1 MKKLFNKAVFT
12 QAVKSNWTLYIAIAA
27 VMTLLLV
34 QFSAIK
40 QLSELLPVI
49 YHGLMFMIIPS
60 IYVLITGNKLLCSQ
74 VDSGSLAY
82 TLSTK
87 VKRESIVFT
96 QILFLVGSLCVLFTI
111 LTVINLLTNLI
122 VPVYSVGEIISI
134 NFSAFCAMSAM
145 AGICY
150 MFSCIFNLTKTNMGI
165 TGMITL
171 VFILASMLG
180 LFATMA
186 MDALKIFKYITIFSL
201 YNPDSIVAG
210 TSDWIIGFIAL
221 LMIATVTF
229 TIGLLRFRT
238 RDLPL

>member
-1 MKKLFNKAVFT
+1 MKKLFNKAVFV
-12 QAVKSNWTLYIAIAA
+12 QSVKSNWPMFMAISA
-27 VMTLLLV
+27 VMTMLLV

-60 IYVLITGNKLLCSQ
+60 IYVLITCNKLLCSQ

-82 TLSTK
+82 TLATK

-96 QILFLVGSLCVLFTI
+96 QILFLIGSLFMLFATLTI
-111 LTVINLLTNLI
+111 INVLTNLI
-122 VPVYSVGEIISI
+122 VPVYSVSEIIGI

-145 AGICY
+145 SGICY
-150 MFSCIFNLTKTNMGI
+150 MFSCIFNLTKTNIGI

-180 LFATMA
+180 LFADMA
-186 MDALKIFKYITIFSL
+186 MDALKIFKFITIFSF
-201 YNPDSIVAG
+201 YNPDSITAG
-210 TSDWIIGFIAL
+210 TSNWITGVIAL
-221 LMIATVTF
+221 LFIAAITF
-229 TIGLLRFRT
+229 TIGLLRFR
-238 RDLPL
+238 RKDLPL

>member
-1 MKKLFNKAVFT
+1 MKLFNKAVFR
-12 QAVKSNWTLYIAIAA
+12 QAIKSNWTMFAAITA

-34 QFSAIK
+34 QFSAIE

-60 IYVLITGNKLLCSQ
+60 IYVLITCNKLLCSQ

-82 TLSTK
+82 TLATK

-96 QILFLVGSLCVLFTI
+96 QILFLIGSLFILFATLTI
-111 LTVINLLTNLI
+111 INLLTNLM
-122 VPVYSVGEIISI
+122 VPVYSVGEILGI

-171 VFILASMLG
+171 IFILASMLG
-180 LFATMA
+180 MFADMSI
-186 MDALKIFKYITIFSL
+186 DALKIFKFVTIFSL
-201 YNPDSIVAG
+201 YNPDSITAG
-210 TSDWIIGFIAL
+210 SSDWIIGVAVLSVIA
-221 LMIATVTF
+221 IVTF
-229 TIGLLRFRT
+229 TIGLLRFRK